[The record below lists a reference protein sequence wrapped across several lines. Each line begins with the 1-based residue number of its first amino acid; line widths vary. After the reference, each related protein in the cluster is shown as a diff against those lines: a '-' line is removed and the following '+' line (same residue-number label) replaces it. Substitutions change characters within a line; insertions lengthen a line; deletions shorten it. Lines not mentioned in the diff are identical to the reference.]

1 MNYKEAQEMVS
12 KYVNLNGRVPQE
24 TINRIA
30 DEIILR
36 EVQASQHKPAKQ
48 PEKKFCTGPYTPF
61 EQLDIKQQAT
71 MPDWEEK
78 DTSKPVKITVT
89 IESDSEDFLDTPI
102 IITRLNGR
110 KEIIR

>member
-1 MNYKEAQEMVS
+1 MTYKEAQEMAY
-12 KYVNLNGRVPQE
+12 KYVKLNGPVSQS

-30 DEIILR
+30 DEIILQEAHELQR
-36 EVQASQHKPAKQ
+36 KPLQK
-48 PEKKFCTGPYTPF
+48 PEKKFCTEPQ
-61 EQLDIKQQAT
+61 E
-71 MPDWEEK
+71 
-78 DTSKPVKITVT
+78 SKVKITVT

>member
-1 MNYKEAQEMVS
+1 MNYQEAKEAAC
-12 KYVNLNGRVPQE
+12 KYVNVGGRVPQDI
-24 TINRIA
+24 INKIA

-36 EVQASQHKPAKQ
+36 EAQASYHKPAKP
-48 PEKKFCTGPYTPF
+48 PEKKFCTEPQ
-61 EQLDIKQQAT
+61 ENK
-71 MPDWEEK
+71 
-78 DTSKPVKITVT
+78 VKITVT